1 MADETAA
8 AIVATWSKQPK
19 IAPYRSILPIGTCLA
34 AQSLRPVAACAQ
46 SCSGA
51 ALRCRWRQTVNLIG
65 LG

>member
-46 SCSGA
+46 SCRRRCA
-51 ALRCRWRQTVNLIG
+51 ALRCRWGQ
-65 LG
+65 